1 MGGRHDSENQVLHFF
16 RKRSVCH
23 RRSGISVLRSGD
35 PGIHVMLSQSLIALK
50 LIAVIVAV
58 YVVMIKTP

>member
-1 MGGRHDSENQVLHFF
+1 
-16 RKRSVCH
+16 
-23 RRSGISVLRSGD
+23 
-35 PGIHVMLSQSLIALK
+35 MLSQSLIALM